1 MAILPWGATEPH
13 NYFICLILPTVSCLI
28 VLLWMQ
34 PKRHLVNRVVYGA
47 SPVTYGSLEPWSE
60 GLSVLSYA
68 RYETQR
74 AILGD
79 VVAAL
84 HLQGIRKLIIVNG
97 HGGNSFK
104 T

>member
-1 MAILPWGATEPH
+1 MVLP
-13 NYFICLILPTVSCLI
+13 
-28 VLLWMQ
+28 
-34 PKRHLVNRVVYGA
+34 
-47 SPVTYGSLEPWSE
+47 PVTYGSQNPGQRDYPFCLH
-60 GLSVLSYA
+60 A

-104 T
+104 NMIRDLSVDFPDFLIAAATMYMLS